1 LAIPVTGNHG
11 EITTHDRHQH
21 RNVNKPLNSNT
32 YQLQNTTMT
41 ISEDIFRAYDIRG
54 IVETALTPDAVTQ
67 IGQAFATEARAQG
80 QNTVVIGRDGRL
92 SSPELAGALSNGLR
106 AGGCDVVD
114 IGMVPTPVLYY
125 ATHQL
130 ETGTGI
136 MVTGSHNPPQ
146 YNGLKML
153 IAGNTIYGD
162 GITSLYRRIIDGSL
176 DSGDG
181 NYHQQDVIPSYI
193 ETIVSD
199 IQLAHPLNIAVDCG
213 NGVAG
218 VLAVEL
224 FSRLGCDVT
233 ELFCD
238 VDGTFPNHHPD
249 PSKPENLNDIK
260 KVIAEKG
267 LDLGLAFD
275 GDGDR
280 VGIIDDRQNII
291 WADRQM
297 MLYAEDVLN
306 RKPGAQI
313 IFDIKSSTNLARYI
327 EEHGGEPL
335 MWKTGHSFIKAKMKE
350 TGAELAGEMSGHIF
364 FKERW
369 FGFDDGLYS
378 AARMLEILSKHNQAS
393 SEVFAELPD
402 SVNTPELQIHFDEG
416 EHYRFMERFKQEA
429 SFENADIITIDGMR
443 VNYPE
448 GWGLIRPSNTTPCLV
463 LRFEANSEAV
473 LDQIQSIFREQILKI
488 DNSLELPF

>member
-1 LAIPVTGNHG
+1 
-11 EITTHDRHQH
+11 
-21 RNVNKPLNSNT
+21 
-32 YQLQNTTMT
+32 MT
-41 ISEDIFRAYDIRG
+41 IAEDIFRAYDIRG
-54 IVETALTPDAVTQ
+54 IVETALTPDAVHQ
-67 IGQAFATEARAQG
+67 IGQAFATAALNQD
-80 QNTVVIGRDGRL
+80 QKTVVIGRDGRL
-92 SSPELAGALSNGLR
+92 SSPMLSQALSEGLR

-125 ATHQL
+125 ATHKL
-130 ETGTGI
+130 KTGTGI

-153 IAGNTIYGD
+153 IAGNTLFGD
-162 GITSLYRRIIDGSL
+162 SIKALYKSIVDNTLNSGEGSFREENIL
-176 DSGDG
+176 
-181 NYHQQDVIPSYI
+181 PSYV
-193 ETIVSD
+193 ETIISD
-199 IQLAHPLNIAVDCG
+199 IKLARPMRIAVDCG
-213 NGVAG
+213 NGVA
-218 VLAVEL
+218 AVVATEL
-224 FSRLGCDVT
+224 FTKLGCEIT

-249 PSKPENLNDIK
+249 PSKLENLADIIK
-260 KVIAEKG
+260 AVTDKG

-280 VGIIDDRQNII
+280 VGVVDDSGKNI

-297 MLYAEDVLN
+297 MLYAADVLE

-313 IFDIKSSTNLARYI
+313 IFDIKSSTNLAKVI
-327 EEHGGEPL
+327 SELGGEPL

-378 AARMLEILSKHNQAS
+378 AARMLEILSKRDEKAS
-393 SEVFAELPD
+393 AVFAALPD
-402 SVNTPELQIHFDEG
+402 SFNTPELNIMFEEG
-416 EHYRFMERFKQEA
+416 EHYKFMERFKRESEFA
-429 SFENADIITIDGMR
+429 DADISTIDGMR
-443 VNYPE
+443 VNYAD

-463 LRFEANSEAV
+463 LRFEANTKAR
-473 LDQIQSIFREQILKI
+473 LDDIQALFKQQMMKLDKQSGFSFLSRFKSCGAGASILWRKQAK
-488 DNSLELPF
+488 

>member
-1 LAIPVTGNHG
+1 MAIN
-11 EITTHDRHQH
+11 
-21 RNVNKPLNSNT
+21 
-32 YQLQNTTMT
+32 
-41 ISEDIFRAYDIRG
+41 EDIFRAYDIRG

-67 IGQAFATEARAQG
+67 IGQAFASEARAKNQD
-80 QNTVVIGRDGRL
+80 TVVIGRDGRL
-92 SSPELAGALSNGLR
+92 SSPELSSALSDGLR
-106 AGGCDVVD
+106 AGGCNVIDV
-114 IGMVPTPVLYY
+114 GMVPTPVLYY
-125 ATHQL
+125 ATHKL

-162 GITSLYRRIIDGSL
+162 GIKSLYQRLVDGHL

-181 NYHQQDVIPSYI
+181 NYEQVDVIPAYI
-193 ETIVSD
+193 DIITSD
-199 IQLAHPLNIAVDCG
+199 IQLARPLNIAVDCG

-218 VLAVEL
+218 VLAVDL

-233 ELFCD
+233 ELYCD

-249 PSKPENLNDIK
+249 PSKPENLDDIRQA
-260 KVIAEKG
+260 IAKHA

-280 VGIIDDRQNII
+280 VGIIDDKQNII

-297 MLYAEDVLN
+297 MLYAADVLE

-313 IFDIKSSTNLARYI
+313 IFDIKSSTNLAKFI
-327 EEHGGEPL
+327 EQHGGQPL

-378 AARMLEILSKHNQAS
+378 AARMLEILSRRNQSS

-402 SVNTPELQIHFDEG
+402 SVNTPELQIMFEEG
-416 EHYRFMERFKQEA
+416 EHYAFMEKFKQQA
-429 SFENADIITIDGMR
+429 DFDNAEIITIDGMR
-443 VNYPE
+443 VTYPQ

-463 LRFEANSEAV
+463 LRFEADSQAA
-473 LDQIQSIFREQILKI
+473 LDEIQHKFRQEILKQ
-488 DNSLELPF
+488 DNNLELPF

>member
-1 LAIPVTGNHG
+1 MTD
-11 EITTHDRHQH
+11 ITR
-21 RNVNKPLNSNT
+21 
-32 YQLQNTTMT
+32 
-41 ISEDIFRAYDIRG
+41 DIFRAYDIRG
-54 IVETALTPDAVTQ
+54 IVETALTPDAVEV
-67 IGQAFATEARAQG
+67 IGQAFATESLKQG
-80 QNTVVIGRDGRL
+80 QKTVVIGRDGRL
-92 SSPELAGALSNGLR
+92 SSPELSERLSIGLR
-106 AGGCDVVD
+106 KGGCDVVD
-114 IGMVPTPVLYY
+114 VGMVPTPVLYY
-125 ATHQL
+125 ATHKL

-153 IAGNTIYGD
+153 IAGNTMFGD
-162 GITSLYRRIIDGSL
+162 GIMALHDSIVNGELNEGEGS
-176 DSGDG
+176 
-181 NYHQQDVIPSYI
+181 YTEQDVKGEYMDR
-193 ETIVSD
+193 IVSD
-199 IQLAHPLNIAVDCG
+199 VKLARPLNIAVDCG

-224 FSRLGCDVT
+224 FTRLGCHVT

-238 VDGTFPNHHPD
+238 VDGNFPNHHPD
-249 PSKPENLNDIK
+249 PSKPENLEDLKKAMRDND
-260 KVIAEKG
+260 

-280 VGIIDDRQNII
+280 VGILDEKQNIL

-297 MLYAEDVLN
+297 MLYAADVLS
-306 RKPGAQI
+306 RKPGAMI
-313 IFDIKSSTNLARYI
+313 IFDIKSTTNLGKYI
-327 EEHGGEPL
+327 SDHGGDPL

-378 AARMLEILSKHNQAS
+378 AARMLEILSKHDGTAS
-393 SEVFAELPD
+393 SLFDSLPD
-402 SVNTPELQIHFDEG
+402 SVNTPELQVNFEEG
-416 EHYRFMERFKQEA
+416 EHYKFMNEFIEKS
-429 SFENADIITIDGMR
+429 SFEGAETITIDGIR

-448 GWGLIRPSNTTPCLV
+448 GWGLVRPSNTTPCLV
-463 LRFEANSEAV
+463 LRFEANDEET
-473 LDQIQSIFREQILKI
+473 LNTIQNTFREQMLAV

>member
-1 LAIPVTGNHG
+1 MAIN
-11 EITTHDRHQH
+11 
-21 RNVNKPLNSNT
+21 
-32 YQLQNTTMT
+32 
-41 ISEDIFRAYDIRG
+41 EDIFRAYDIRG
-54 IVETALTPDAVTQ
+54 IVETALTPAAVTQ
-67 IGQAFATEARAQG
+67 IGQAFASEARAQN
-80 QNTVVIGRDGRL
+80 QDTVVIGRDGRL
-92 SSPELAGALSNGLR
+92 SSPELASALSDGLR
-106 AGGCDVVD
+106 SGGCNVID

-125 ATHQL
+125 ATHKL

-162 GITSLYRRIIDGSL
+162 GIKSLYQRIVNDNL
-176 DSGDG
+176 DSGEA
-181 NYHQQDVIPSYI
+181 NYEQVDVIPAYI
-193 ETIVSD
+193 DTIVSD
-199 IQLAHPLNIAVDCG
+199 IQLARPLDIAVDCG

-218 VLAVEL
+218 VLAVDL
-224 FSRLGCDVT
+224 FSRLGCKVT
-233 ELFCD
+233 ALYCD

-249 PSKPENLNDIK
+249 PSKPENLDDIK
-260 KVIAEKG
+260 QAIAKQA

-280 VGIIDDRQNII
+280 VGIIDNKQNII

-297 MLYAEDVLN
+297 MLYAADVLE

-313 IFDIKSSTNLARYI
+313 IFDIKSSSNLANFI
-327 EEHGGEPL
+327 EQHGGEPL

-378 AARMLEILSKHNQAS
+378 AARMLEILSRRNQSS

-402 SVNTPELQIHFDEG
+402 SVNTPELQIMFEEG
-416 EHYRFMERFKQEA
+416 EHYAFMEKFKHEA
-429 SFENADIITIDGMR
+429 VFENAEIITIDGMR
-443 VNYPE
+443 VNYPQ

-463 LRFEANSEAV
+463 LRFEAESQAA
-473 LDQIQSIFREQILKI
+473 LDDIQHKFRQEILKQ
-488 DNSLELPF
+488 DNKLELPF

>member
-1 LAIPVTGNHG
+1 MA
-11 EITTHDRHQH
+11 
-21 RNVNKPLNSNT
+21 
-32 YQLQNTTMT
+32 

-67 IGQAFATEARAQG
+67 IGQAFASEARAQG
-80 QNTVVIGRDGRL
+80 QTKVVIGRDGRL
-92 SSPELAGALSNGLR
+92 SSPDLANALSNGLR

-114 IGMVPTPVLYY
+114 VGMVPTPVLYY
-125 ATHQL
+125 ATHKL

-136 MVTGSHNPPQ
+136 MITGSHNPPE

-153 IAGNTIYGD
+153 IAGHTIYGD
-162 GITSLYRRIIDGSL
+162 GVKSLYQRIV
-176 DSGDG
+176 DG
-181 NYHQQDVIPSYI
+181 NIENGEGSYEQQDVIPEYI
-193 ETIVSD
+193 ETITSD
-199 IQLAHPLNIAVDCG
+199 IQLTRPLNIAVDCG

-218 VLAVEL
+218 VLAVDL
-224 FSRLGCDVT
+224 FKKLGCEVT

-249 PSKPENLNDIK
+249 PSKPENLEDIK
-260 KVIAEKG
+260 KVIAEKQ

-280 VGIIDDRQNII
+280 VGIIDDKQNII

-297 MLYAEDVLN
+297 MLYAGDVLE

-313 IFDIKSSTNLARYI
+313 IFDIKSSTNLANYI
-327 EEHGGEPL
+327 KEHGGEPL

-378 AARMLEILSKHNQAS
+378 AARMLEILSKRNQTS
-393 SEVFAELPD
+393 SEIFDELPD
-402 SVNTPELQIHFDEG
+402 SINTPELQIMFDEG
-416 EHYRFMERFKQEA
+416 EHYKFMEKFKQEA
-429 SFENADIITIDGMR
+429 NFENADIITIDGMR
-443 VNYPE
+443 VNYAE

-463 LRFEANSEAV
+463 LRFEANNQEV
-473 LDQIQSIFREQILKI
+473 LEEIQDKFRQQLHNM
-488 DNSLELPF
+488 DSSLQLPF